1 MKRNIARFLPVL
13 LLLSL
18 CLLCTACSGGGG
30 SVDGGATIP
39 QEDPNE
45 GWGDDFPTDNEV
57 TVDET
62 GLFEGIW
69 LSGADNPYD
78 YIEFDD
84 VGNWQL
90 YTAGDVMDDGYLWY
104 DQDEDTTY
112 IYSYQNSDVDG
123 GMVLLDDDELY
134 VTTLGSFTYGDGMV
148 PYWYEDGGNDSPD
161 APSEPNE
168 PAGNGS
174 GNKKTN
180 STWSADLYQ
189 QDVSEYAG
197 VWYFEGDLSASI
209 YIVIDENGTWS
220 YYQRAPG
227 DAEGTEMDWGTFS
240 YSKDEVSTY
249 YADSAVYDGVSYR
262 VFEFDY
268 DTLIWDDDLFY
279 SEEYALE
286 Q

>member
-197 VWYFEGDLSASI
+197 VDLHCDRRERNLELLSARARRRRGHG
-209 YIVIDENGTWS
+209 NGLGHILLL
-220 YYQRAPG
+220 QG
-227 DAEGTEMDWGTFS
+227 
-240 YSKDEVSTY
+240 
-249 YADSAVYDGVSYR
+249 
-262 VFEFDY
+262 
-268 DTLIWDDDLFY
+268 
-279 SEEYALE
+279 
-286 Q
+286 